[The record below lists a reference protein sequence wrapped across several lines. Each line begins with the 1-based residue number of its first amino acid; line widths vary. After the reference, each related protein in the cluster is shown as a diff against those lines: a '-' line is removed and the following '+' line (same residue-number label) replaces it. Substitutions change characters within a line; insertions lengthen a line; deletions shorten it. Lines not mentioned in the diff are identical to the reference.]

1 MNAIA
6 APEVLS
12 RWAIRA
18 ADCTITPDVEGIE
31 HSRYLLSAHA
41 GHGGCAQYLGAMGYE
56 SVVMG

>member
-6 APEVLS
+6 TAETLS

-18 ADCTITPDVEGIE
+18 ADCTITSDVEGIE

-41 GHGGCAQYLGAMGYE
+41 GHGGCAQYLTAMAYE

>member
-6 APEVLS
+6 TPEAQT

-18 ADCTITPDVEGIE
+18 ADCTVTPDVEGIE

-41 GHGGCAQYLGAMGYE
+41 GHGGCAQFLAAMAYE
-56 SVVMG
+56 SVVMP